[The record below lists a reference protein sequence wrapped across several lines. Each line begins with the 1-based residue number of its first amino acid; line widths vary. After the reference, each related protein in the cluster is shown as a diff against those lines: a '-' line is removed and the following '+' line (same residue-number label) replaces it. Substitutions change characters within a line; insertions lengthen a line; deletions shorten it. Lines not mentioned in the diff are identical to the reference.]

1 MLHCACLAFRQGLQS
16 PTKCKSLISAKSQL
30 QEEENPSDLISAG
43 AESHRSVVT
52 RHERMNTNVIQADE
66 SVEKESD
73 RRNRLTAEAP
83 PQSKS
88 NASLADETVDINFKD
103 IVTRHKDTSIKTGQ
117 RNKSP
122 TKLLTPGSSVSA
134 GLEKLQSKPASI
146 ACLLNAWSEVRFEDV
161 VLPVWMALL
170 VNIPRLESYLLRP
183 KSRSRNHV
191 FSRILR
197 CTIQSTV

>member
-1 MLHCACLAFRQGLQS
+1 
-16 PTKCKSLISAKSQL
+16 
-30 QEEENPSDLISAG
+30 
-43 AESHRSVVT
+43 
-52 RHERMNTNVIQADE
+52 MNTNVIQADE

-146 ACLLNAWSEVRFEDV
+146 ACLLNAWSETG
-161 VLPVWMALL
+161 VLSVKAK
-170 VNIPRLESYLLRP
+170 IKEQE
-183 KSRSRNHV
+183 
-191 FSRILR
+191 SRILKNLEVYR
-197 CTIQSTV
+197 SEYCLKKGKSRNKTQRLRAEEKEVLGKTALHNRDRKAPLISS